1 MRFYF
6 DSWAEFFQM
15 GGHGPYVWACFLI
28 TWVVLAYLLI
38 SPIVRRRR
46 WIRRQAALQRRA
58 SMARTQ
64 GQAPPT
70 QT

>member
-28 TWVVLAYLLI
+28 TWAVLAYLLI
-38 SPIVRRRR
+38 SPIVRQRR
-46 WIRRQAALQRRA
+46 WLRRQAALQRRA

-64 GQAPPT
+64 GQAPPR